1 MTQIICTCSHSINDH
16 TAHRLF
22 GHLIGRCEMC
32 ACRLTPEEVA
42 EAEYQRRDQ
51 KARETSKSTGEL
63 NELPNP

>member
-1 MTQIICTCSHSINDH
+1 MPDIICTCSHSINDH

-42 EAEYQRRDQ
+42 EAEYQRRESE
-51 KARETSKSTGEL
+51 KAQEALKKIGEQS
-63 NELPNP
+63 